1 MFTNKLMR
9 KIIVALGLH
18 NPGEPYKVKVS
29 DIIIPEE
36 FKATKPRFKKMI
48 QKREF
53 YRKNDRFE
61 SKIVLNKDFLL
72 IDGYTSYIIA
82 KENGMK
88 YVEAYFVD

>member
-1 MFTNKLMR
+1 MNKLMR
-9 KIIVALGLH
+9 KIIAALGLH

-88 YVEAYFVD
+88 YVEAYFVN

>member
-1 MFTNKLMR
+1 MNKLTR
-9 KIIVALGLH
+9 KIIAVLGLH
-18 NPGEPYKVKVS
+18 NPGELYKVKVS

-88 YVEAYFVD
+88 YVEVYFVN

>member
-1 MFTNKLMR
+1 MNKLMR
-9 KIIVALGLH
+9 KIIVSLGLH

-36 FKATKPRFKKMI
+36 FKAKKPRFKKMI
-48 QKREF
+48 QKRKF
-53 YRKNDRFE
+53 YRKNNRFE

-88 YVEAYFVD
+88 YVEAYFVN

>member
-1 MFTNKLMR
+1 MNKLTR

-36 FKATKPRFKKMI
+36 FKAMKPRFEKMI
-48 QKREF
+48 QKRKF
-53 YRKNDRFE
+53 YRKNNRFE

-88 YVEAYFVD
+88 YVEAYFVN

>member
-1 MFTNKLMR
+1 MNKLMR

-18 NPGEPYKVKVS
+18 NTGEPYKVKVS

-36 FKATKPRFKKMI
+36 FKATKPRLKKMI

-88 YVEAYFVD
+88 YVEAYFVN

>member
-1 MFTNKLMR
+1 MNKLMR
-9 KIIVALGLH
+9 KIIAAFGLH

-36 FKATKPRFKKMI
+36 FKATKPGFEKMI
-48 QKREF
+48 QKRKF
-53 YRKNDRFE
+53 YRKNNRFE

-88 YVEAYFVD
+88 YVEAYFVN

>member
-1 MFTNKLMR
+1 MMNKLMR

-36 FKATKPRFKKMI
+36 FKATHPRFKKMV

-53 YRKNDRFE
+53 YRKNNMYE
-61 SKIVLNKDFLL
+61 SQVVLNRDFMLL
-72 IDGYTSYIIA
+72 DGYTTYLLCL
-82 KENGMK
+82 ENGEK
-88 YVEAYFVD
+88 YVDVYFID

>member
-1 MFTNKLMR
+1 MNKLMR
-9 KIIVALGLH
+9 KIIAAFRLH
-18 NPGEPYKVKVS
+18 NPSESYKVKVS

-88 YVEAYFVD
+88 HVEAYFVN

>member
-1 MFTNKLMR
+1 MNKLMR

-36 FKATKPRFKKMI
+36 FKATKPRFEKMI

-82 KENGMK
+82 KVNGMK
-88 YVEAYFVD
+88 YVEAYFVN

>member
-1 MFTNKLMR
+1 MNKLMR
-9 KIIVALGLH
+9 KIIAALGLH

-48 QKREF
+48 QKRKF

-88 YVEAYFVD
+88 YVEAYFVN

>member
-1 MFTNKLMR
+1 MNKLMR
-9 KIIVALGLH
+9 KIIAAFGLH
-18 NPGEPYKVKVS
+18 NPCEPYKVKVS
-29 DIIIPEE
+29 DIIIPVE
-36 FKATKPRFKKMI
+36 FKESPPRFKKMMH
-48 QKREF
+48 KREYF
-53 YRKNDRFE
+53 RRNDCFE

>member
-1 MFTNKLMR
+1 MMNKLMR
-9 KIIVALGLH
+9 KIIAALGLH

-36 FKATKPRFKKMI
+36 FKATKPRFEKMI
-48 QKREF
+48 QTRKF
-53 YRKNDRFE
+53 YRKNNRFE
-61 SKIVLNKDFLL
+61 SNIVLNKYFLL

-88 YVEAYFVD
+88 HVEAYFVD

>member
-1 MFTNKLMR
+1 MR

>member
-1 MFTNKLMR
+1 MNKLMR
-9 KIIVALGLH
+9 KIIAALGLQ

-53 YRKNDRFE
+53 YRNNDRFE

-72 IDGYTSYIIA
+72 IDGYTSYLLA

-88 YVEAYFVD
+88 HVEAYFVN

>member
-1 MFTNKLMR
+1 MNKLMR

-53 YRKNDRFE
+53 YKNNDRFE

-72 IDGYTSYIIA
+72 IDVYTSYIIS

-88 YVEAYFVD
+88 YVEAYFVN

>member
-1 MFTNKLMR
+1 MNKLMR
-9 KIIVALGLH
+9 KIIAALGLH

-36 FKATKPRFKKMI
+36 FKATKPRFETMI
-48 QKREF
+48 QKRKF
-53 YRKNDRFE
+53 YRKNNRFE

-88 YVEAYFVD
+88 YVEAYFVN

>member
-1 MFTNKLMR
+1 MNKLMR
-9 KIIVALGLH
+9 KIIASLGLH

-48 QKREF
+48 QKRKF
-53 YRKNDRFE
+53 YRKNNRFE

-88 YVEAYFVD
+88 YVEVYFVD

>member
-1 MFTNKLMR
+1 MNKLMR

-53 YRKNDRFE
+53 YGKNDRFE

-88 YVEAYFVD
+88 YVEAYFVN

>member
-1 MFTNKLMR
+1 MNKLMR

-18 NPGEPYKVKVS
+18 NPGEPYKIKVS

>member
-1 MFTNKLMR
+1 MNKLTR

-18 NPGEPYKVKVS
+18 NPSESYKVKVS

-36 FKATKPRFKKMI
+36 FKVTKPRFKKMI

-88 YVEAYFVD
+88 HVEAYFVN

>member
-1 MFTNKLMR
+1 MNKLMR
-9 KIIVALGLH
+9 KIIAALGLH
-18 NPGEPYKVKVS
+18 NPGEPYKVKAS

-88 YVEAYFVD
+88 YVEAYFVN

>member
-1 MFTNKLMR
+1 MMNKLMR

-53 YRKNDRFE
+53 YKNNDRFE

-72 IDGYTSYIIA
+72 IDGYTSYIIS

-88 YVEAYFVD
+88 YVEAYFVN

>member
-1 MFTNKLMR
+1 MNKLMR
-9 KIIVALGLH
+9 KIIAAFGLH
-18 NPGEPYKVKVS
+18 NPGESYKVKVS

-53 YRKNDRFE
+53 YRNNDRLE

-88 YVEAYFVD
+88 YVEAYFVN

>member
-1 MFTNKLMR
+1 MNKLMR
-9 KIIVALGLH
+9 KIIAALGLH
-18 NPGEPYKVKVS
+18 NPGEPYKIKVS

-88 YVEAYFVD
+88 YVEAYFVN

>member
-1 MFTNKLMR
+1 MNKLMR
-9 KIIVALGLH
+9 KIIAALGLH

-72 IDGYTSYIIA
+72 IDGYTSYLLA
-82 KENGMK
+82 KENDMK
-88 YVEAYFVD
+88 HVEAYFVN

>member
-1 MFTNKLMR
+1 MNKLMR
-9 KIIVALGLH
+9 KIIVSFGLH
-18 NPGEPYKVKVS
+18 NPSEPYKVKVS

-36 FKATKPRFKKMI
+36 FKATKPRFEKMI
-48 QKREF
+48 QKRKF
-53 YRKNDRFE
+53 YRKNNRFE

-88 YVEAYFVD
+88 YVEAYFVN

>member
-1 MFTNKLMR
+1 MNKLMR

-18 NPGEPYKVKVS
+18 NPGESYKVKVS

-36 FKATKPRFKKMI
+36 FKATKQKKKKML

-53 YRKNDRFE
+53 YIKNDRFE

>member
-1 MFTNKLMR
+1 MNKLMR
-9 KIIVALGLH
+9 KIIVSLGLH
-18 NPGEPYKVKVS
+18 NPSEPYEVKVS

-88 YVEAYFVD
+88 YVEGYFVN

>member
-1 MFTNKLMR
+1 MR
-9 KIIVALGLH
+9 KIIAALRLH

-53 YRKNDRFE
+53 YRKNNRFE

-88 YVEAYFVD
+88 YVEAYFVN